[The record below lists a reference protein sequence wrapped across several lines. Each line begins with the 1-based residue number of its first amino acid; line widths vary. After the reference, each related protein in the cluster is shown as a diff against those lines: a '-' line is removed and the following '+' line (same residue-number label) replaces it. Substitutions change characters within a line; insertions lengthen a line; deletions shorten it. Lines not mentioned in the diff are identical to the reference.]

1 MCFTDFSDTIVFCEN
16 EIATVDCS
24 NGTSSSSSS
33 SSSSENEFIE
43 IDAVQ
48 YGNTAS
54 RCKSPD
60 NGMCIHHSI
69 FGIQKLCQK
78 KTACTFNVTNA
89 VVGSSCG
96 GQSLSAL
103 EITYHCVGG
112 KLICYNSQ
120 GDIVLD
126 MSNVMG

>member
-1 MCFTDFSDTIVFCEN
+1 MCFTNFSDTIVFCEN

-24 NGTSSSSSS
+24 SGSSNGTSS
-33 SSSSENEFIE
+33 ENAFIK

-54 RCKSPD
+54 KCGSPE
-60 NGMCIHHSI
+60 NGMCMHHTI
-69 FGIQKLCQK
+69 FGIQKLCQN

-103 EITYHCVGG
+103 EITYHCVG

-126 MSNVMG
+126 IVTI